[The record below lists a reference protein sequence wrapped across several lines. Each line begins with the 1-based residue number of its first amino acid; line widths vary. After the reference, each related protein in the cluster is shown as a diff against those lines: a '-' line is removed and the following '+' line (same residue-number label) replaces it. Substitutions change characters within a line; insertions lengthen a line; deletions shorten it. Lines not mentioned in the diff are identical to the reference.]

1 MRKKDRQ
8 TNRPKLYKID
18 RQILSDNILLYDK
31 AISTDTDEP
40 DELLVNVSE
49 RKERKEMTRIIR
61 AISRF

>member
-18 RQILSDNILLYDK
+18 RQILSDNILLYHK